1 VEGTVKCTGQGGRV
15 LSHQYSNEMRTPLGV
30 ASAPCNEVRSNAVH
44 NPSKAQI
51 CTNITTTL
59 VTTELARL
67 ESRSTSRSC
76 NCAFSCTSEKSPLWC
91 VFSFIPLYQLTICL
105 LFTALNL
112 AILLRREGS
121 SRPTHHHSG
130 HSMILWIFGI
140 SSTFFPLTGLGG
152 VMFHISG

>member
-1 VEGTVKCTGQGGRV
+1 M
-15 LSHQYSNEMRTPLGV
+15 LSHRYSNEMRTPLVV

-51 CTNITTTL
+51 CTSITTTL

-76 NCAFSCTSEKSPLWC
+76 NCAFSCTSEKSPVVVC
-91 VFSFIPLYQLTICL
+91 IFVYPSSL
-105 LFTALNL
+105 LDN
-112 AILLRREGS
+112 ILIVYCIELGDFAKTRGS
-121 SRPTHHHSG
+121 LCPTRHHSG

-140 SSTFFPLTGLGG
+140 SSTFFALTRLSG
-152 VMFHISG
+152 VMFHISGWGARQIISCLN